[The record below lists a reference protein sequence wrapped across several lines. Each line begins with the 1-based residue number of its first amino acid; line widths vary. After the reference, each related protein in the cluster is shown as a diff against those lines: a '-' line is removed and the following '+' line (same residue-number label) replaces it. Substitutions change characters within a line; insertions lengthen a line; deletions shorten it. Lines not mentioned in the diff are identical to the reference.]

1 MTQPKL
7 VVAKRLAELRQDG
20 SDPEVLAKSMS
31 IQKIHPEV
39 AQVVYGCVE
48 VHRLARVGVKSIQ
61 FSQEQLPFVGVQTR
75 VRVGFQNESLETTH
89 ARPWEEG
96 QQH

>member
-31 IQKIHPEV
+31 IQKIHHEIEKIREAEAEPEP
-39 AQVVYGCVE
+39 E
-48 VHRLARVGVKSIQ
+48 PEPEFKPLIH
-61 FSQEQLPFVGVQTR
+61 
-75 VRVGFQNESLETTH
+75 SLFETFFGSN
-89 ARPWEEG
+89 RD
-96 QQH
+96 